1 MSELTRPE
9 EAPQPE
15 PGRAQN
21 APPAQATPPQDD
33 KRPEAGAS
41 PDLPMSSPD

>member
-1 MSELTRPE
+1 MSELNRPVE
-9 EAPQPE
+9 TPQPE
-15 PGRAQN
+15 PERAQD
-21 APPAQATPPQDD
+21 APPAQATPQDD